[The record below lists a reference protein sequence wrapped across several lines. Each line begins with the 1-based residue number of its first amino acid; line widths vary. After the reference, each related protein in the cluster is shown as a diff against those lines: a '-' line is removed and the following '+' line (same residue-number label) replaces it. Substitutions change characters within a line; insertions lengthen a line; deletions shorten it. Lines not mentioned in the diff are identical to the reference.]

1 MTWDNICGGMT
12 SKEETLDSYNN
23 IAPPDDVRNC
33 YQKYN
38 KDTRKFCCGEKAP
51 TEDFTLDPVGGRS
64 SDCIG
69 TSGGGYCKPNNS
81 TKSRYPL
88 GWIYEGR
95 DTKNETLGRP
105 LELTHDNLK
114 YYSDPRTDSSRVG
127 NPYQWITDD
136 SLKKMVKSRNID
148 VDDISDKEKKEE
160 SKDASQTSSDLYT
173 IHIVFIVLLS
183 IVLGFIIIY
192 GIHLIIRK
200 YNLDIKIMHKIKKL
214 RYMKINH

>member
-51 TEDFTLDPVGGRS
+51 TEDFTLNPLGGRS
-64 SDCIG
+64 SDCVA
-69 TSGGGYCKPNNS
+69 TSGGGYCKPNKY
-81 TKSRYPL
+81 TKDKYPL

-95 DTKNETLGRP
+95 DTKNETIGVP
-105 LELTHDNLK
+105 VELTHDNLK
-114 YYSDPRTDSSRVG
+114 YYSNPSTDASRVG

-136 SLKKMVKSRNID
+136 SLKKMVKSRNLD
-148 VDDISDKEKKEE
+148 VDISDKEEKEE
-160 SKDASQTSSDLYT
+160 SKDTPKDSSDLYT

-192 GIHLIIRK
+192 GLHLIIRK

-214 RYMKINH
+214 RYMKIKH